1 MSSSLLTAFNDHFIE
16 FVSNIQIVF
25 PDDTDLL
32 AAKNSFLAIRKMNPK
47 LLIKSWDIF
56 VVGKYKNV
64 IDSGDISFFIN
75 KDYSQDLVNQANS
88 QKIIE
93 AIDRLRNPVKMM
105 NESEQLKIMSYIKN
119 LTKLSELYKVNG

>member
-47 LLIKSWDIF
+47 LLIKSCDIF

>member
-75 KDYSQDLVNQANS
+75 KRIYIFYNK
-88 QKIIE
+88 KII
-93 AIDRLRNPVKMM
+93 ILN
-105 NESEQLKIMSYIKN
+105 SLKNS
-119 LTKLSELYKVNG
+119 T